1 MKKINVL
8 FFLFLW
14 PCITA
19 AQITISPEILNQLGD
34 SQKILLKKGDNQI
47 FESKKTNSETGNNVI
62 YEVSTDRFSKK
73 ITNFKK
79 VSADGFERYVALTK
93 RKRNIKLQEQTMRE
107 TAMKDA
113 KLFLPKE
120 ISDSCA
126 VTSVGFDY
134 MKKNEDAPQIV
145 GSTVIFHRIVDGIP
159 VRGGAFIQIEY
170 DSSGT
175 LEQFDI
181 YWPKYRRKNVQS
193 FLSKND
199 RLTTHEKRL
208 KERVNLVNQDILDQ
222 GVSVKGELNK
232 SYKTLK
238 SWISETGELY
248 LIPNMT
254 YVGSFN
260 TETDKQAL
268 IIDVP
273 LDESLI
279 PQEKIFVYQNNGG
292 NR

>member
-1 MKKINVL
+1 MKKKLYFI
-8 FFLFLW
+8 FFLW

-19 AQITISPEILNQLGD
+19 GQITINPQLLDQLKD
-34 SQKILLKKGDNQI
+34 SQPILLKKGDNQI
-47 FESKKTNSETGNNVI
+47 IDAKKKISETDNNVI
-62 YEVSTDRFSKK
+62 YEVSTDHFSKK
-73 ITNFKK
+73 LKNFKK
-79 VSADGFERYVALTK
+79 ISADGFERYIALVKTK
-93 RKRNIKLQEQTMRE
+93 RNTILQEHAMRE
-107 TAMKDA
+107 LAMKDV
-113 KLFLPKE
+113 KSFLPKE

-134 MKKNEDAPQIV
+134 MKKNDETPQIV
-145 GSTVIFHRIVDGIP
+145 GSTVFFHRILDGTP
-159 VRGGAFIQIEY
+159 VRGGAYIQIEY

-175 LEQFDI
+175 LEQLDI

-193 FLSKND
+193 FLSKNNQMAM
-199 RLTTHEKRL
+199 HEKRL
-208 KERVNLVNQDILDQ
+208 KEQVNIVNQDILDQ
-222 GVSVKGELNK
+222 GISVKGELKK

-238 SWISETGELY
+238 SWASETGEIY

-260 TETDKQAL
+260 TEIGEQAL

-279 PQEKIFVYQNNGG
+279 PQEKIFVYQNNGDY
-292 NR
+292 R